1 MSCGVGASEN
11 YGSCTRDKCL
21 VAALRETSVLF
32 AVLMG
37 AWFLKERFNRRRLM
51 GTLTILGGVM
61 ALRLG

>member
-1 MSCGVGASEN
+1 MAM
-11 YGSCTRDKCL
+11 

-37 AWFLKERFNRRRLM
+37 AWFLKERFNRHRLM
-51 GTLTILGGVM
+51 GTPTILGGVM

>member
-1 MSCGVGASEN
+1 M
-11 YGSCTRDKCL
+11 

-51 GTLTILGGVM
+51 GALTILGGVM
-61 ALRLG
+61 ALRQG